1 MVAPP
6 LLEDFLLPHLHFQH
20 LLLPAAPTPAV
31 PLAVPSQSPIP
42 LLPLGPAPCH
52 GQSVYSSAISYLFG
66 TVFHVFCAFA
76 SLDVPSVL
84 CLSIVVAVVA
94 CVILV
99 VVVAAVVCLARA
111 MRRK

>member
-31 PLAVPSQSPIP
+31 PLAVP

-52 GQSVYSSAISYLFG
+52 WQSVYSSAISYLFG
-66 TVFHVFCAFA
+66 TEFHVFCAFA

-84 CLSIVVAVVA
+84 CLSIVVAVAVA